1 VLTVQCKA
9 RYKDG
14 ISTGREDIK
23 EVNKMTKPG
32 AKMKKRKGKGNL
44 IIHFK

>member
-1 VLTVQCKA
+1 VLTAYCKD

-23 EVNKMTKPG
+23 EVNKMAKPG
-32 AKMKKRKGKGNL
+32 AKKKKKEKEREIL
-44 IIHFK
+44 